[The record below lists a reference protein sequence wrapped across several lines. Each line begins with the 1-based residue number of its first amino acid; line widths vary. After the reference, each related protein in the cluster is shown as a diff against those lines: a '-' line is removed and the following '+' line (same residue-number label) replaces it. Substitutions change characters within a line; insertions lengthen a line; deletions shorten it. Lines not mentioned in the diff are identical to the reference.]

1 MTINGQQ
8 TKATHFAYDD
18 CHKIY
23 ILESEN
29 DREEARSAG
38 YDILPIKEL
47 EETFND
53 SCGLQFISSW
63 DLSKH
68 FVDQFQDAE
77 FED

>member
-1 MTINGQQ
+1 MTINGQ
-8 TKATHFAYDD
+8 TTTAKEFAYDD

-29 DREEARSAG
+29 DRDEARSAG